1 MAGTASVW
9 QRGLLQAYIWP
20 PSDLDEERLLTVRK
34 AVIPA
39 AGLGTRFLPA
49 TKAQPKEMI
58 PVIDKPGIQY
68 IVEDAVRAGIEDI
81 LVVTSRGK
89 SSIEDHFDRSLEL
102 EHHLEA
108 AGKLEELAE
117 VRAIGEMVE
126 MHFVRQRE
134 PLGFGHAVSVARAH
148 IGNEPFVVMVGD
160 EIVPE
165 RIEGEKPFLPRMLEC
180 YEETGSSVV
189 AVQRMPL
196 EDISSYGVVDPG
208 EWSADD
214 LVRMKGMV
222 EKPSRDDAPSDLGSV
237 GHYVLSPEI
246 FDAIDQTSAGVGG
259 EIQLTDAIN
268 LLAREKAVYA
278 YVHDGPIYDVGKK
291 LDYLKATIELALRR
305 DDLAKPLKEY
315 LDEIVRRS

>member
-1 MAGTASVW
+1 M
-9 QRGLLQAYIWP
+9 
-20 PSDLDEERLLTVRK
+20 TVRK

-49 TKAQPKEMI
+49 TKAQPKEML

-81 LVVTSRGK
+81 LVITSRGK
-89 SSIEDHFDRSLEL
+89 SSMEDHFDRALEL

-108 AGKLEELAE
+108 AGKLDELAE
-117 VRAIGEMVE
+117 VRAIGELAE
-126 MHFVRQRE
+126 MHYVRQKE

-148 IGNEPFVVMVGD
+148 VGNEPFVVMVGD

-180 YEETGSSVV
+180 YEQTNSSVV
-189 AVQRMPL
+189 ATQRMPL
-196 EDISSYGVVDPG
+196 EEISSYGVVDPG
-208 EWSADD
+208 EWAGDD
-214 LVRMKGMV
+214 LVSMKGMV
-222 EKPSRDDAPSDLGSV
+222 EKPDEESAPSDLGSV
-237 GHYVLSPEI
+237 GHYVFSPEI
-246 FDAIDQTSAGVGG
+246 FDAIDRTSAGVGG

-268 LLAREKAVYA
+268 LLAKEKSVFA

-305 DDLAKPLKEY
+305 DDLAKPLREF
-315 LDEIVRRS
+315 LIEVVSRG

>member
-1 MAGTASVW
+1 M
-9 QRGLLQAYIWP
+9 
-20 PSDLDEERLLTVRK
+20 TVRK

-49 TKAQPKEMI
+49 TKAQPKEML
-58 PVIDKPGIQY
+58 PVVDKPGIQY

-81 LVVTSRGK
+81 LVITSRGK
-89 SSIEDHFDRSLEL
+89 TAIEDHFDRALEL

-108 AGKLEELAE
+108 AGKLEELEE
-117 VRAIGEMVE
+117 VRALGEMAD
-126 MHFVRQRE
+126 MHFVRQKE

-148 IGNEPFVVMVGD
+148 VGNEPFVVMVGD

-165 RIEGEKPFLPRMLEC
+165 RIEGEKAFLPRMLEC
-180 YEETGSSVV
+180 YDQTKSSVV

-196 EDISSYGVVDPG
+196 EEISSYGVVDPG
-208 EWSADD
+208 DWSAED
-214 LVRMKGMV
+214 LVRMKGMI
-222 EKPSRDDAPSDLGSV
+222 EKPSAEDAPSDLGSV
-237 GHYVLSPEI
+237 GHYVFSPEI

-268 LLAREKAVYA
+268 LLAKERAVYA
-278 YVHDGPIYDVGKK
+278 YVHEGPIYDVGKK

-315 LDEIVRRS
+315 INEVASRG

>member
-1 MAGTASVW
+1 
-9 QRGLLQAYIWP
+9 
-20 PSDLDEERLLTVRK
+20 LTVRK

-58 PVIDKPGIQY
+58 PVVDKPGIQY

-102 EHHLEA
+102 EHHLES
-108 AGKLEELAE
+108 AGKTEELAE
-117 VRAIGEMVE
+117 VLAIGELAA
-126 MHFVRQRE
+126 MHYVRQRE
-134 PLGFGHAVSVARAH
+134 PLGFGHAVSVARSH
-148 IGNEPFVVMVGD
+148 VGNEPFVVMVGD

-180 YEETGSSVV
+180 YEQTQSSVV

-208 EWSADD
+208 EWNADD
-214 LVRMKGMV
+214 LVRMNGMV
-222 EKPSRDDAPSDLGSV
+222 EKPSSEDAPSDLGSV
-237 GHYVLSPEI
+237 GHYVFSPDI

-268 LLAREKAVYA
+268 LLASEKAVYA
-278 YVHDGPIYDVGKK
+278 YVHEGPIYDVGKK

-305 DDLAKPLKEY
+305 DDLAKPLKDY
-315 LDEIVRRS
+315 LNEIVSRG

>member
-1 MAGTASVW
+1 M
-9 QRGLLQAYIWP
+9 
-20 PSDLDEERLLTVRK
+20 TVRK

-49 TKAQPKEMI
+49 TKAQPKEML

-81 LVVTSRGK
+81 LVITSRGK
-89 SSIEDHFDRSLEL
+89 SSMEDHFDRALEL
-102 EHHLEA
+102 EHHLES
-108 AGKLEELAE
+108 AGKLDELAE
-117 VRAIGEMVE
+117 VRAIGELAE
-126 MHFVRQRE
+126 MHYVRQKE

-148 IGNEPFVVMVGD
+148 VGNEPFVVMVGD

-180 YEETGSSVV
+180 YEQTNSSVV
-189 AVQRMPL
+189 ATQRMPL
-196 EDISSYGVVDPG
+196 EEISSYGVVDPG
-208 EWSADD
+208 EWAGDD
-214 LVRMKGMV
+214 LVSMKGMV
-222 EKPSRDDAPSDLGSV
+222 EKPDEESAPSDLGSV
-237 GHYVLSPEI
+237 GHYVFSPEI
-246 FDAIDQTSAGVGG
+246 FDAIDRTSAGVGG

-268 LLAREKAVYA
+268 LLAKEKSVFA

-305 DDLAKPLKEY
+305 DDLAKPLREF
-315 LDEIVRRS
+315 LIEVVSRG

>member
-1 MAGTASVW
+1 
-9 QRGLLQAYIWP
+9 
-20 PSDLDEERLLTVRK
+20 LTVRK

-49 TKAQPKEMI
+49 TKAQPKEML
-58 PVIDKPGIQY
+58 PVVDKPGIQY

-81 LVVTSRGK
+81 LVITSRGK
-89 SSIEDHFDRSLEL
+89 TAIEDHFDRALEL

-108 AGKLEELAE
+108 AGKLEELEE
-117 VRAIGEMVE
+117 VRALGEMAD
-126 MHFVRQRE
+126 MHFVRQKE

-148 IGNEPFVVMVGD
+148 VGNEPFVVMVGD

-165 RIEGEKPFLPRMLEC
+165 RIEGEKAFLPRMLES
-180 YEETGSSVV
+180 YDQTKSSVV

-196 EDISSYGVVDPG
+196 DEISSYGVVDPG
-208 EWSADD
+208 DWSAED
-214 LVRMKGMV
+214 LVRMKGMI
-222 EKPSRDDAPSDLGSV
+222 EKPSAEDAPSDLGSV
-237 GHYVLSPEI
+237 GHYVFSPEI

-268 LLAREKAVYA
+268 LLAKERAVYA
-278 YVHDGPIYDVGKK
+278 YVHEGPIYDVGKK

-315 LDEIVRRS
+315 INEVASRG

>member
-1 MAGTASVW
+1 
-9 QRGLLQAYIWP
+9 
-20 PSDLDEERLLTVRK
+20 LTVRK

-49 TKAQPKEMI
+49 TKAQPKEML

-81 LVVTSRGK
+81 LVITSRGK
-89 SSIEDHFDRSLEL
+89 SSMEDHFDRALEL

-108 AGKLEELAE
+108 AGKLDELAE
-117 VRAIGEMVE
+117 VRAIGELAE
-126 MHFVRQRE
+126 MHYVRQKE

-148 IGNEPFVVMVGD
+148 VGNEPFVVMVGD

-180 YEETGSSVV
+180 YEQTNSSVV
-189 AVQRMPL
+189 ATQRMPL
-196 EDISSYGVVDPG
+196 EEISSYGVVDPG
-208 EWSADD
+208 EWAGDD
-214 LVRMKGMV
+214 LVSMKGMV
-222 EKPSRDDAPSDLGSV
+222 EKPDQESAPSDLGSV
-237 GHYVLSPEI
+237 GHYVFSPEI
-246 FDAIDQTSAGVGG
+246 FDAIDRTSAGVGG

-268 LLAREKAVYA
+268 LLAKEKSVFA

-305 DDLAKPLKEY
+305 DDLAKPLREF
-315 LDEIVRRS
+315 LTEVVSRG